1 VTGQRIGFV
10 GLGNMGGR
18 MTRRLVAAGHPVL
31 GYDPVP
37 GRTVA
42 AGATPAGS
50 VKEVVEGSD
59 CVLLSLPDS
68 TIIESVVRGP
78 GGILDAGRAGQV
90 VVDLST
96 AAPSSSIALHRELA
110 ARQIDFLDAGISG
123 GAAAAEKGTLTI
135 MVGGRAAALESVAWV
150 FEPIAGKVVHMGAP
164 GAGHTT
170 KVLNN
175 FLNAVS
181 LAATAEVMLAAKKAG
196 LDLAKVLDV
205 INASSGV
212 NFATLNRFPY
222 IIRGDY
228 LEGGLTNALM
238 SKDISLYAACLAE
251 LGVPA
256 LQAAGPMAAFGLAE
270 SLGYRDQI
278 SNKVVDA
285 LGDLA
290 GGLRLYEQ
298 RQRERA
304 GGDGSSSQDR

>member
-1 VTGQRIGFV
+1 MSSQGIGFI

-18 MTRRLVAAGHPVL
+18 MTRRLVDAGNPVL

-37 GRTVA
+37 GRAAA
-42 AGATPAGS
+42 AGATAARS
-50 VKEVVEGSD
+50 VTEVVRGSD
-59 CVLLSLPDS
+59 CILLSLPDS
-68 TIIESVVRGP
+68 PVIEKVVRGE
-78 GGILDAGRAGQV
+78 GGVLTAGRAGQV

-96 AAPSSSIALHRELA
+96 AAPSSSVALHAELA
-110 ARQIDFLDAGISG
+110 RRRIEFLDAGISG
-123 GAAAAEKGTLTI
+123 GAAAAERGTLTI
-135 MVGGRAAALESVAWV
+135 MVGGSAAALESIAWV
-150 FEPIAGKVVHMGAP
+150 FQPIAAKVVHMGAP

-196 LDLAKVLDV
+196 LDLARVLDV
-205 INASSGV
+205 INASSGL
-212 NFATLNRFPY
+212 NFATLNRFPH

-228 LEGGLTNALM
+228 LEGGLTSALM
-238 SKDISLYAACLAE
+238 SKDIDLYVACLAE

-256 LQAAGPMAAFGLAE
+256 LQAAGPLAAFGLAS

-290 GGLRLYEQ
+290 GGIRLHETGSGQ
-298 RQRERA
+298 RASE
-304 GGDGSSSQDR
+304 